1 MANPTER
8 RSLRIGMLISLA
20 VHALVLVYRCPLA
33 PAQPE
38 LPGDTERPGYE
49 LEFIPVVVEAVTSP
63 DPVVEPPPQVE
74 PPTPPEPPVVVP
86 EPPVEP
92 PPPDPEPPAQEPEP
106 PVAPVAPPPEPP
118 PATPVPPAPPAPP
131 AEPRVAPIPPP
142 VQPRPPKPAVPTP
155 PRTPAGG
162 FSEARLQDPFRPRY
176 PNLSRLRG
184 EQGVVGLRIEV
195 RPDGTAGTVTIL
207 RSSGHV
213 RLDETAVQAA
223 RKGRYV
229 PARRGGRPVA
239 GHFELNYR
247 FELTAPGTGPEA

>member
-49 LEFIPVVVEAVTSP
+49 LEFIPVVVEAVTSAAP
-63 DPVVEPPPQVE
+63 ATEPPPQTE
-74 PPTPPEPPVVVP
+74 PPPSPEPPPPEPPVEIP

-92 PPPDPEPPAQEPEP
+92 PTPEPEP
-106 PVAPVAPPPEPP
+106 PVLEPEPPVAPPPEPP
-118 PATPVPPAPPAPP
+118 PAVPVTPAPPAPP
-131 AEPRVAPIPPP
+131 PIPQAVPP
-142 VQPRPPKPAVPTP
+142 QAPVAPRPPEPSAP
-155 PRTPAGG
+155 PSRTQVGG
-162 FSEARLQDPFRPRY
+162 FTEARLQDPFRPRY

-184 EQGVVGLRIEV
+184 EQGVVSLRIEV
-195 RPDGTAGTVTIL
+195 RPDGTAGAVTIL

-223 RKGRYV
+223 RKGRYA

-239 GHFELNYR
+239 GHFDLNYR
-247 FELTAPGTGPEA
+247 FELTAPTP